1 MPLFTSILIEAIKG
15 IPSLAMALESRGF
28 GKKTPRT
35 SYAVLP
41 AANRFAADLAI
52 ALAVSA
58 VFTVPAFLLRG

>member
-28 GKKTPRT
+28 GRRTART
-35 SYAVLP
+35 SYAALP
-41 AANRFAADLAI
+41 AASRFVADLAI

-58 VFTVPAFLLRG
+58 VLTVPAFLLRG